1 MSDYRLKTMDELG
14 RLSVQEFKAAAK
26 RPVCLILD
34 NVRSLHNVGS
44 AFRTADAFR
53 IEKIYLCGITATPP
67 HRDIHKAALGA
78 TESVAWEYCENTL
91 TLVQSLKA
99 QGYKV
104 YAVEQTE
111 NSTSLERFVD
121 AAGSAGSTSSDS
133 AGSGA
138 ATDST
143 ACRDTTCRVRPMA
156 LVFGNEVHG
165 VQQAVAHVCHGAI
178 EIPQEGTKH
187 SLNVSVSMGIVLWE
201 LCRGEMGARPDSAVR
216 PDCADEK

>member
-78 TESVAWEYCENTL
+78 TESVAWEYCEDTL
-91 TLVQSLKA
+91 TLVQSLSA

-111 NSTSLERFVD
+111 NSTSLERFVGLTGVGAVAD
-121 AAGSAGSTSSDS
+121 SPGAAAGSA
-133 AGSGA
+133 
-138 ATDST
+138 

-165 VQQAVAHVCHGAI
+165 VQQEVAHACHGAI

-201 LCRGEMGARPDSAVR
+201 LCRGEMGN
-216 PDCADEK
+216 K